1 MLRHA
6 VTGTGSPVSL
16 ETSAV
21 ARVISFIR
29 NGIRDGRLVPGQ
41 RLVETELQAA
51 LHVSRGPIR
60 EAVRRLSAD
69 NILQV
74 ELHKGARVRQ
84 LSPDEIDAIYEV
96 REALEGLACRLAARN
111 PRFPSA
117 KLKML
122 EKEFDRNF
130 DGTAQSYLAYNE
142 RFHQMILQVC
152 RNPELIGLVENLQL
166 SSFILLVHA
175 LVEAASIKRAR
186 AEHRPIVN
194 AILRKDGPAAER
206 AMRRHIR
213 NTRRFVVQLAKK
225 RMKFAK

>member
-60 EAVRRLSAD
+60 EAVRRLAAD

-111 PRFPSA
+111 PQFPSE
-117 KLKML
+117 KLKVL

-152 RNPELIGLVENLQL
+152 RNPELIRLVENLQL

-225 RMKFAK
+225 RMKSR